1 MSQRELW
8 IAGNLFEHV
17 DRCAL
22 GLYALG
28 DLIRVVDAERI
39 DGATLNGLGHIIYE
53 IGAALSQTAE
63 SAVKHC
69 NFPEVGS

>member
-8 IAGNLFEHV
+8 IAGNLFQHV

-28 DLIRVVDAERI
+28 DLIKACDADRLDET
-39 DGATLNGLGHIIYE
+39 TLNGLGHIIYE

-63 SAVKHC
+63 SAVKEC

>member
-8 IAGNLFEHV
+8 MAGNLFKHV

-28 DLIRVVDAERI
+28 NLISTVDAERL
-39 DGATLNGLGHIIYE
+39 DETTLNGLGHIIYE

-63 SAVKHC
+63 SAVKNC
-69 NFPEVGS
+69 NIPETGA